1 MLQTAGPRHIKQEE
15 REFQVD
21 KKRKKRIRR
30 LITLGVVI
38 ILLVAGYLAINDP
51 PMENK
56 TITNP
61 RKYMKV
67 NSYVAGWLDSNDPMD
82 QFPQKIPENC
92 EVEYCYHYQCG
103 LGYPDFYIYLKL
115 HFEDDDGFE
124 EEKARLAQTTP
135 YQILQEGNISYI
147 LMDDLFAFDRYMGD
161 WKSESLGVLFRVT
174 VVDESTNTVEHM
186 YALINNFGFGPDEI
200 MHIAE
205 PVWELLNQ

>member
-56 TITNP
+56 TITDP

-115 HFEDDDGFE
+115 HFEDDSAFQTE
-124 EEKARLAQTTP
+124 TARLAEAELKK
-135 YQILQEGNISYI
+135 ILQDGNVRYLLFWYSQMFEKYMSGEYI
-147 LMDDLFAFDRYMGD
+147 
-161 WKSESLGVLFRVT
+161 ESMKCLFRAT
-174 VVDESTNTVEHM
+174 VIDESTNTIEYL
-186 YALINNFGFGPDEI
+186 YAVINNPHYQSDEI